1 MNPAELKAVVE
12 YMESDRGVEREV
24 IIRAIELAL
33 EGASERSG
41 FEDDDLRIAIDRNTF
56 QMKAFRKLSDGS
68 EIESTPP
75 NLGRIAAANA
85 KQLIMQKIRT
95 AEKELIFDQYKDR
108 VGDIVT
114 GTVTRFERSD
124 VIIELDHGEA
134 VLLGRERVPTEE
146 YEIGERVRAI
156 ILEVREKERGTEI
169 ALSRS
174 HPDFVRSLFELEVS
188 EISDNTMEIKGIA
201 REAGYRSKV
210 AVYSND
216 ERVDPVGACVGMR
229 GMRVKNIVREL
240 SGEKIDIVRWN
251 DDIKVFITNALAP
264 ARLKNVD
271 VDEETRTVSVIVDP
285 DQLSLAIGKRGQNAR
300 LTSKLTGWRV
310 DVQKDE
316 ESMDFEER
324 VAVAVTKLAAIEG
337 IGDAFAEK
345 LVFSGFLTLEGIL
358 AAELDDLIAID
369 GITSEEAQGIWNAA
383 EIAYT
388 NEHGEI
394 ED

>member
-33 EGASERSG
+33 EGASERTG
-41 FEDDDLRIAIDRNTF
+41 FEDEDLRIAIDRTTF
-56 QMKAFRKLSDGS
+56 QMKAFRSLSDGT

-75 NLGRIAAANA
+75 SLGRIAAATA

-114 GTVTRFERSD
+114 GTVVRFERSD
-124 VIIELDHGEA
+124 VVIELDHGEA
-134 VLLGRERVPTEE
+134 VLQGRERVPTEE

-156 ILEVREKERGTEI
+156 ILDVRERERGPEI
-169 ALSRS
+169 VLSRS
-174 HPDFVRSLFELEVS
+174 HPNFVRSLFELEVS

-251 DDIKVFITNALAP
+251 DDIKILITNALAP
-264 ARLKNVD
+264 ARLKSVD
-271 VDEETRTVSVIVDP
+271 IDEETRTVSVVVDP

-324 VAVAVTKLAAIEG
+324 VAVAVTKLATISG
-337 IGDAFAEK
+337 IGDEFAEK

-358 AAELDDLIAID
+358 AAELSDLAAIE
-369 GITSEEAQGIWNAA
+369 GISSEEAQSIWSSA

-388 NEHGEI
+388 AEHGEI
-394 ED
+394 EE

>member
-337 IGDAFAEK
+337 IGDAFAQK

>member
-134 VLLGRERVPTEE
+134 VLLGESECQLKNMKLASE
-146 YEIGERVRAI
+146 LG
-156 ILEVREKERGTEI
+156 L
-169 ALSRS
+169 
-174 HPDFVRSLFELEVS
+174 LFL
-188 EISDNTMEIKGIA
+188 
-201 REAGYRSKV
+201 
-210 AVYSND
+210 
-216 ERVDPVGACVGMR
+216 
-229 GMRVKNIVREL
+229 
-240 SGEKIDIVRWN
+240 
-251 DDIKVFITNALAP
+251 
-264 ARLKNVD
+264 RLKRN
-271 VDEETRTVSVIVDP
+271 EE
-285 DQLSLAIGKRGQNAR
+285 
-300 LTSKLTGWRV
+300 
-310 DVQKDE
+310 QK
-316 ESMDFEER
+316 
-324 VAVAVTKLAAIEG
+324 
-337 IGDAFAEK
+337 
-345 LVFSGFLTLEGIL
+345 
-358 AAELDDLIAID
+358 
-369 GITSEEAQGIWNAA
+369 
-383 EIAYT
+383 
-388 NEHGEI
+388 
-394 ED
+394 

>member
-33 EGASERSG
+33 EGASDRAG

-369 GITSEEAQGIWNAA
+369 GITSEQAQGIWNAA

>member
-369 GITSEEAQGIWNAA
+369 GITSEQAQGIWNAA

>member
-33 EGASERSG
+33 EGASEKTG
-41 FEDDDLRIAIDRNTF
+41 FEDEDLRIAIDRTTF
-56 QMKAFRKLSDGS
+56 QMKAFRSLSDGS

-75 NLGRIAAANA
+75 SLGRIAAATA

-114 GTVTRFERSD
+114 GTVVRFERSD
-124 VIIELDHGEA
+124 VVIELDHGEA
-134 VLLGRERVPTEE
+134 VLQGRERVPTEE

-156 ILEVREKERGTEI
+156 ILDVRERERGPEI
-169 ALSRS
+169 VLSRS
-174 HPDFVRSLFELEVS
+174 HPNFVRSLFELEVS

-251 DDIKVFITNALAP
+251 DDIKILITNALAP
-264 ARLKNVD
+264 ARLKSVD
-271 VDEETRTVSVIVDP
+271 IDEETRTVSVVVDP

-324 VAVAVTKLAAIEG
+324 VAVAVTKLATISG
-337 IGDAFAEK
+337 IGDEFAEK

-358 AAELDDLIAID
+358 AAELSDLAAIE
-369 GITSEEAQGIWNAA
+369 GISSEEAQSIWSSA

-388 NEHGEI
+388 AEHGEI
-394 ED
+394 EE

>member
-12 YMESDRGVEREV
+12 YMESDRGVEREI

-33 EGASERSG
+33 EGASERTG
-41 FEDDDLRIAIDRNTF
+41 FEDNDLRIAIDRNTF
-56 QMKAFRKLSDGS
+56 QMKAFRALSDGS

-75 NLGRIAAANA
+75 SLGRIAAATA

-108 VGDIVT
+108 IGDIVT
-114 GTVTRFERSD
+114 GTVVRFERSD
-124 VIIELDHGEA
+124 VFIELDHGEA
-134 VLLGRERVPTEE
+134 VLQGRERVPTEE

-156 ILEVREKERGTEI
+156 ILDVRERERGPEI
-169 ALSRS
+169 VLSRS
-174 HPDFVRSLFELEVS
+174 HPNFVRSLFELEVS

-210 AVYSND
+210 AVFSND

-251 DDIKVFITNALAP
+251 DDIKILITNALAP
-264 ARLKNVD
+264 ARLKSVD
-271 VDEETRTVSVIVDP
+271 IDDETRTVSVVVDP

-324 VAVAVTKLAAIEG
+324 VAVAVTKLASIEG
-337 IGDAFAEK
+337 IGDEFAEK

-358 AAELDDLIAID
+358 AAELGDLADID
-369 GITSEEAQGIWNAA
+369 GISSEEAQSIWSSA

-388 NEHGEI
+388 AEHGEI
-394 ED
+394 EE

>member
-369 GITSEEAQGIWNAA
+369 GITSEEAQRIWNAA

>member
-174 HPDFVRSLFELEVS
+174 HPDFVRSLFEIEVS

-271 VDEETRTVSVIVDP
+271 VDEETRTISVIVDP

>member
-108 VGDIVT
+108 VGEIVT

-369 GITSEEAQGIWNAA
+369 GITSEEAQGIWKAA